1 MFVQEKKKVHKE
13 QISKEVPYKKNLRS
27 HAQLSDTSNYV
38 RDLHECGNEIFSP
51 FVCRNFV
58 VNGRGREGDSTYITA
73 GLVSTPNYGAHG
85 HRQDSCD
92 DHVLKETAATSTA
105 DTTLL
110 LLQLHYSSEEEVLD
124 YLLKYFSLVL
134 YVLQIT
140 KVNKALVDS
149 KYCSYSHKAAA

>member
-1 MFVQEKKKVHKE
+1 M
-13 QISKEVPYKKNLRS
+13 
-27 HAQLSDTSNYV
+27 
-38 RDLHECGNEIFSP
+38 
-51 FVCRNFV
+51 
-58 VNGRGREGDSTYITA
+58 NGRGREEDSTYITA

-110 LLQLHYSSEEEVLD
+110 LLQLHYSSELD

-149 KYCSYSHKAAA
+149 NYCSYSHKAAA